1 MKALDSSNLD
11 SLFSALRDRGYTVI
25 GPAVRDGAIVYEEIA
40 GTADLPRGW
49 TARQEAAAY
58 RLERRTD
65 EALFGY
71 TVGPHSW
78 KRYLFPPAVRLF
90 RAERRKRRT
99 TILPEAH
106 PEVRYAFV
114 GVRACE
120 LAALAI
126 QDRVFLGGAHQDPV
140 YHARRQAAFVVAV
153 QCGEAGG
160 TCFCAS
166 MGTGPAVTAGFDLA
180 LTEVLRNDEHIFT
193 LEAGSDAGRKVLAAL
208 PTREATDAE
217 VEAAA
222 QAVEQTAATMATNGR
237 ALDTTGLHDLLARNY
252 ESREWDR
259 VGERC
264 LACSNCTMVCPTC
277 FCTSV
282 EDTSDLTGT
291 TAERWRTW
299 DSCFTV
305 DFSYLHGGS
314 LRTTI
319 PSRYRQWITHKLS
332 TWIDQFGTSGCVGC
346 GRCITWCPVGIDLT
360 AEVCSLRANDPVE
373 GGAR

>member
-25 GPAVRDGAIVYEEIA
+25 GPTVRDGAIVYDEIA
-40 GTADLPRGW
+40 AAKDLPRGW
-49 TARQEAAAY
+49 TARQEAATY

-65 EALFGY
+65 DDLFGY

-78 KRYLFPPAVRLF
+78 KRYLFPPVLRLF
-90 RAERRKRRT
+90 RAERGKRRT

-106 PEVRYAFV
+106 PEIRYAFV

-160 TCFCAS
+160 TCFCSS
-166 MGTGPAVTAGFDLA
+166 MGTGPAITSGFDLA
-180 LTEVLRNDEHIFT
+180 LTEVLRNREHIFT
-193 LEAGSDAGRKVLAAL
+193 IEAGSDAGQEVLAAL

-217 VEAAA
+217 VESAA
-222 QAVEQTAATMATNGR
+222 QAFAQAEATMGR
-237 ALDTTGLHDLLARNY
+237 ALETTGLHDLLARNY
-252 ESREWDR
+252 ESREWYK
-259 VGERC
+259 VGELC

-277 FCTSV
+277 FCTTV
-282 EDTSDLTGT
+282 EDTSDLAGT
-291 TAERWRTW
+291 AAERWRKW

-360 AEVCSLRANDPVE
+360 AEVRALRATDPVE
-373 GGAR
+373 GGAQ